1 MLKKL
6 NNNPLPA
13 SWLVLFLYA
22 GWFVLPTLF
31 VKPDPDQ
38 HGISGIDGVIS
49 QWSNEAIIAIS
60 LIIIVSLLGWW
71 RKIDFQHVHQG
82 GGEIFTASC
91 FTRID
96 GVNHFGSGF
105 TQYTRGHPVWLIY
118 WPVKVYQCSL
128 FVQADLPSY
137 TCPVCWAA

>member
-6 NNNPLPA
+6 KNNPLPA

-82 GGEIFTASC
+82 GGNFLLPPVLLALTVLITSDLASHS
-91 FTRID
+91 TP
-96 GVNHFGSGF
+96 GG
-105 TQYTRGHPVWLIY
+105 TQLG
-118 WPVKVYQCSL
+118 
-128 FVQADLPSY
+128 
-137 TCPVCWAA
+137 